1 MITNWAYLLLNNMA
15 YWKLFLAASAN
26 AILITKLQNLNDLP
40 WRQYFDEAHNMFV
53 NLQNG
58 LIKI

>member
-26 AILITKLQNLNDLP
+26 AILITKLQNLNNLP

-53 NLQNG
+53 NL
-58 LIKI
+58 